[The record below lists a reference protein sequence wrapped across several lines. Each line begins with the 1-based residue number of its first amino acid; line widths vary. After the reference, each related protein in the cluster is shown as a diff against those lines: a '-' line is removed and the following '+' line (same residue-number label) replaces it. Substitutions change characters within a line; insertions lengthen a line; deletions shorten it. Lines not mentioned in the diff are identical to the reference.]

1 MDHKDFEP
9 LDKSDRHSWAKTK
22 YFDRKLFS
30 PMTGHEMKVTL
41 TSLWVVGRFENGFIA
56 ECSCGFKARHR
67 GHISNKKIGAVHN
80 AEITDLLQLGV
91 SLNEFYNVTKTTT
104 EEESK

>member
-1 MDHKDFEP
+1 MDFKP
-9 LDKSDRHSWAKTK
+9 LNKSDAYWWSKTK
-22 YFDRKLFS
+22 YYDRKPFS
-30 PMTGHEMKVTL
+30 PMIGHEMKVTL
-41 TSLWVVGRFENGFIA
+41 TSLHIVGRFENGFIA

-80 AEITDLLQLGV
+80 AEIADLLQLGV
-91 SLNEFYNVTKTTT
+91 SLNEFYNVIKTTT